1 MTDAESSSWRTR
13 WSSRRAATAE
23 ARATILSV
31 VLTQILANGVGA
43 VIVLIYLRLLFP
55 TELRNSP
62 DEARLSSLV
71 FLGYLAVIV
80 AIGLPLNV
88 VLLRRAVSWVREE
101 REPTDHERR
110 LTFALP
116 LLESATSLISWIG
129 GALIF
134 GFLVDSAYRIALGI
148 ALAGLV
154 TSALVYLL
162 MEGNFRPVF
171 ARALRNAEIT
181 GNRRDVLPRI
191 MLAWWIGSA
200 VPLLALGVTP
210 LVIPAVGQLDR
221 VRLTILIVSSLIAG
235 GVVMR
240 LAAASVARPIN
251 RVRQALGSVALGNL
265 EAAVDVDDL
274 GELGRL
280 AEGFNDMVDGLRER
294 EALRDRIGRQV
305 GIDADRALDARL
317 GDGEHRDVTVL
328 FVDLNGYATYA
339 ERHRPEDVVALLNR
353 FFTIVVDVIH
363 RNDGFVNKFEG
374 DAALCVFGAPAD
386 QPDHAD
392 RALRSAAALAAELRK
407 GDQLLPACIGV
418 ASGNVLAGHIGTT
431 ERYEYTV
438 IGDVVNVSARLCEE
452 AKTSGVQAF
461 ADSSTV
467 LAAADTDAWIDAGHR
482 EIRGR
487 AGTAHLY
494 RFGG

>member
-1 MTDAESSSWRTR
+1 MTAAESSSWRTR
-13 WSSRRAATAE
+13 WSSRRVATAE
-23 ARATILSV
+23 ARVTIRSV
-31 VLTQILANGVGA
+31 VLTQIAANGVGA
-43 VIVLIYLRLLFP
+43 LIVLIYLRLLFP
-55 TELRNSP
+55 TELRGNPAES
-62 DEARLSSLV
+62 RLSTFV
-71 FLGYLAVIV
+71 FLGYLAINV

-88 VLLRRAVSWVREE
+88 VLLRRAVSWVRED

-110 LTFALP
+110 LTFTLP
-116 LLESATSLISWIG
+116 LIEAATSFVSWLG
-129 GALIF
+129 GAIIF
-134 GFLVDSAYRIALGI
+134 GLLNDAAYRIALGI
-148 ALAGLV
+148 ALAGLI

-171 ARALRNAEIT
+171 ARALSNAEMT

-200 VPLLALGVTP
+200 VPLLALGLTP
-210 LVIPAVGQLDR
+210 LLIPAAGQLDR
-221 VRLTILIVSSLIAG
+221 VRLTILIISSLVAG

-251 RVRQALGSVALGNL
+251 RVRQALGSVASGDLDV
-265 EAAVDVDDL
+265 AVDVDDL

-317 GDGEHRDVTVL
+317 GDGERRDVTVL
-328 FVDLNGYATYA
+328 FVDLNGYTTFA
-339 ERHRPEDVVALLNR
+339 EQHRPEDVVALLNR
-353 FFTIVVDVIH
+353 FFTVVVDVVH

-386 QPDHAD
+386 QPDHAS
-392 RALRSAAALAAELRK
+392 RALRAVGELVAELR
-407 GDQLLPACIGV
+407 GEREVLPACIGV
-418 ASGNVLAGHIGTT
+418 ASGNVLAGHIGTAA
-431 ERYEYTV
+431 RYEYTV
-438 IGDVVNVSARLCEE
+438 IGDVVNLSNRLCEE
-452 AKTSGVQAF
+452 AKISGTEAF

-467 LAAADTDAWIDAGHR
+467 FAATETADWVDAGSR

-487 AGTAHLY
+487 AVAAHLY
-494 RFGG
+494 CFNG